1 MPVSQKIIVAVAVA
15 VLLSIVFW
23 SGLWLGGGLIAGD
36 LYSYF
41 FPQKVFYA
49 EQLAEGRIPVW
60 NDRVG
65 FGYPVLGESQT
76 GALYPSNILLYQMFN
91 VNTAYNVSQI
101 AHYVLTFGAA
111 AWFFSVRRLGFVAA
125 LFGAGVYTY
134 AWFPPRICLEWAIL
148 GGPYLP
154 LGLGLIERYLTT
166 ARHRYLA
173 MLTLALALHLLA
185 GHYNLAF
192 IECVTWTLYAF
203 AFSVRRNERGDNKTL
218 DDGTRATS
226 GAACYATKSQVLRW
240 SPFVAV
246 LVSIV
251 AGFALASYPLADTYE
266 LKQQSQR
273 EGDTEVFTALKGHIP
288 PAYLSQVVASWW
300 YWYAP
305 SLDTDAA
312 IKRLTPAVPGDTN
325 KVEAHLYFGLV
336 PFVLAVWALI
346 RVVRSDREPRDRTD
360 VALAAIAVFAVI
372 YATGVLVPVAQH
384 VPGFGYFIGPGRWGI
399 VATLVVSLFAAR
411 GLDRIIQKT
420 TGPKMRLAVA
430 AVVGLSLLDL
440 GYVSQRI
447 TYAYVVPVAPI
458 NFIDQSP
465 TKQFFDDEP
474 RDAGIPRVYGPGA
487 NVLSMLGVA
496 QWPTYLGLGPA
507 IYWETMPN
515 RPDGVA
521 ESEPIYSDEQR
532 DWLARYAV
540 SHVLTFEPID
550 HARWRL
556 EPAATIVDPVLNAI
570 WGRRPD
576 ETISI
581 YRVPDA
587 LPAIRFEPP
596 TDGTVKIVRYQPG
609 EIIFEADA
617 SKPLESSDVV
627 VDPMLATGWSEDGF
641 HRLIQDGPLR
651 LVDTHVEADAAGENV
666 GAYWINYRPVGKRI
680 PGLFV
685 VLLLT
690 LLGCL
695 WLAYLYITRPQATPP
710 ERVENA

>member
-1 MPVSQKIIVAVAVA
+1 MPASQKTIVTVAVA

-76 GALYPSNILLYQMFN
+76 GALYPSNILLYQIFD
-91 VNTAYNVSQI
+91 VNTAYNISQI
-101 AHYVLTFGAA
+101 AHYVLTFAA
-111 AWFFSVRRLGFVAA
+111 AVWFFSVRRIGFVAA

-166 ARHRYLA
+166 FRHRYLA
-173 MLTLALALHLLA
+173 ILTLALALHLLA
-185 GHYNLAF
+185 GHFNLAF
-192 IECVTWTLYAF
+192 IECVTWALYAI
-203 AFSVRRNERGDNKTL
+203 ALSRGSRHESSTADDQQKVSKTTLANRRQRSRL
-218 DDGTRATS
+218 I
-226 GAACYATKSQVLRW
+226 
-240 SPFVAV
+240 AV
-246 LVSIV
+246 LVSIA

-273 EGDTEVFTALKGHIP
+273 EGDTDVFTAAQGHIP
-288 PAYLSQVVASWW
+288 PAYLSQVIASWW

-312 IKRLTPAVPGDTN
+312 IKKIASAVQADTN

-336 PFVLAVWALI
+336 PLALALWASI
-346 RVVRSDREPRDRTD
+346 RVLRSEEQNRADR
-360 VALAAIAVFAVI
+360 ALAAIALFAVI
-372 YATGVLVPVAQH
+372 YATGILVPLTQY

-399 VATLVVSLFAAR
+399 VVTLIVSLFAAR
-411 GLDRIIQKT
+411 GLDSVVQKNS
-420 TGPKMRLAVA
+420 GPKLRLIVA
-430 AVVGLSLLDL
+430 TIVGSSLLDL

-458 NFIDQSP
+458 NFLDQSP
-465 TKQFFDDEP
+465 TKQFFNNES

-507 IYWETMPN
+507 VYWETMPK
-515 RPDGVA
+515 RPSEVP
-521 ESEPIYSDEQR
+521 ESQPIYSNEHR
-532 DWLARYAV
+532 DWLARHAV
-540 SHVLTFEPID
+540 SHVLTFAPID
-550 HARWRL
+550 HERWRV
-556 EPAATIVDPVLNAI
+556 EPAATVVDPVLNAI

-576 ETISI
+576 ETLSI

-587 LPAIRFEPP
+587 LPAIRFEPL
-596 TDGTVKIVRYQPG
+596 TDGTINIVRYRPD
-609 EIIFEADA
+609 EIFFEADA
-617 SKPLESSDVV
+617 SKPLANSSVV
-627 VDPMLATGWSEDGF
+627 VDPLLARGWGEDDFDRLASE
-641 HRLIQDGPLR
+641 GPLR
-651 LVDTHVEADAAGENV
+651 LVDTGIEAEFAGENV
-666 GAYWINYRPVGKRI
+666 GAYWINYRPAGHRA
-680 PGLFV
+680 PGIFIV
-685 VLLLT
+685 MILT
-690 LLGCL
+690 FGGCC
-695 WLAYLYITRPQATPP
+695 WLAFLYITRPQDVHLKKN
-710 ERVENA
+710 ESS